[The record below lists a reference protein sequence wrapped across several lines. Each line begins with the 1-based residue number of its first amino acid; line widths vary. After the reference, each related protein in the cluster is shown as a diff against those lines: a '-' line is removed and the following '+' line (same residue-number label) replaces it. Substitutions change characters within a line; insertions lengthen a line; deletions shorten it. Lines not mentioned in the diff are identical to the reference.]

1 MKKEE
6 FVAIGIEEKLAE
18 KAAEASKK
26 ELSGFVPKDRFD
38 EVNESKK
45 QLETSLEDYE
55 TQMETLKAAT
65 GDSES
70 LKRQISELQEQ
81 NKKKDE
87 EHKQQMNDLRMTNA
101 IKLAISESAQDSD
114 LVAGL
119 IDREKLILGDDGK
132 VTGLDEQIKSLKES
146 KSFLFKEP
154 PKEEQEKMKPGIRVG
169 VVRDSQ
175 ASAKADTSV
184 SMKDAIAARLQS
196 QMGQLKE

>member
-45 QLETSLEDYE
+45 QMETSLKEYE
-55 TQMETLKAAT
+55 AQMETLKAAT

-70 LKRQISELQEQ
+70 LKKQISELQEQ

-87 EHKQQMNDLRMTNA
+87 EYKKQMNDLRMTNA

-119 IDREKLILGDDGK
+119 IDKEKLILGDDGK
-132 VTGLDEQIKSLKES
+132 VTGLDEQIKSLKEN
-146 KSFLFKEP
+146 KSFLFKEA
-154 PKEEQEKMKPGIRVG
+154 PKEKQEKIKPGIRVG
-169 VVRDSQ
+169 VVQGSQ
-175 ASAKADTSV
+175 TSAEADNSV
-184 SMKDAIAARLQS
+184 SMKDAIAAKLQS
-196 QMGQLKE
+196 QMGQPKE